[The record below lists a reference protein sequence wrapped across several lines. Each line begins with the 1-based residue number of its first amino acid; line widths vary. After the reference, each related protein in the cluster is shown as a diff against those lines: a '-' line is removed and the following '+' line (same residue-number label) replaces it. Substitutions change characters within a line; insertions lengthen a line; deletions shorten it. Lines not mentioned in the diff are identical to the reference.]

1 LNCKLLKQVNQ
12 TKYLRIIMDNKFK
25 FRKHI
30 TYATEKCT
38 KLIYSLSKSAKIT
51 WGLRHEVL
59 KTIYKG
65 AILPLLLY
73 GAPVWIDALKYTCDR
88 RKYIIGQRMIN
99 LRIAKAFCTT
109 SNEALC
115 IVADT
120 TPILLK
126 IEEAVRI
133 YNLKKGRENQTHAVE
148 KEVEIKYW

>member
-1 LNCKLLKQVNQ
+1 
-12 TKYLRIIMDNKFK
+12 MDNKFK

-73 GAPVWIDALKYTCDR
+73 GAPVWIDAMKYTYNR
-88 RKYIIGQRMIN
+88 RKYIRAQRMIN
-99 LRIAKAFCTT
+99 LRIAKAFLRRPTKHR
-109 SNEALC
+109 AL
-115 IVADT
+115 
-120 TPILLK
+120 
-126 IEEAVRI
+126 
-133 YNLKKGRENQTHAVE
+133 
-148 KEVEIKYW
+148 